1 MHRMAQLLNSSLG
14 TISFPASG
22 KLHSVSFFGALMVWA
37 VLELRARYELHQA
50 QQAADAFVA
59 AAAQAADEASAR
71 TRRHEAD
78 MLAAERRA
86 QSQRERVELA
96 RRQKEAAWQRFFQP
110 SPQCLNSTN
119 VECGN
124 AHIRARREFE
134 RRYAAGDL

>member
-1 MHRMAQLLNSSLG
+1 MHRRPPDEFDSRDDFFSGVWKIALG
-14 TISFPASG
+14 I
-22 KLHSVSFFGALMVWA
+22 FFGALMVWV

-59 AAAQAADEASAR
+59 AAAHAVDEATAR
-71 TRRHEAD
+71 TRRREANK
-78 MLAAERRA
+78 LAAERLA
-86 QSQRERVELA
+86 QNQRERRELA
-96 RRQKEAAWQRFFQP
+96 HRQKEAAWQRYFQP
-110 SPQCLNSTN
+110 SPQCLNSTS